1 MYFKDLSFIACL
13 RIYMSSISKGNT
25 CNSTLCCD
33 PLAIVQLTKSAK
45 DKRLIIQLI
54 YSKWVFFVVF
64 VFIFKRNLQEEEW
77 VKEES
82 CC

>member
-54 YSKWVFFVVF
+54 YSKCGFFVCF
-64 VFIFKRNLQEEEW
+64 CFHFLKEIYRKR
-77 VKEES
+77 S
-82 CC
+82 G

>member
-54 YSKWVFFVVF
+54 YSKWVFLLFLF
-64 VFIFKRNLQEEEW
+64 SFLKEIYRKR
-77 VKEES
+77 S
-82 CC
+82 G